1 MVRSRLDSL
10 VAIQSRA
17 KMIKTVAANK
27 PNGIKGS
34 DWKTRWLRRPSV
46 SRDAAVRNPCEE
58 HTAVNLLRERAG
70 QFQQPTLLF
79 LDPLDIPPSDT
90 VRPLLGGSAH
100 SATRSPPGRADNSTC
115 GQLRRSHT
123 QGGAARAGGHCSKAS
138 TPSVAVRGRRWAE
151 RSWLIFS
158 CQHRGQF
165 HLPSTAFLH
174 AWKAGENGELLLAGR
189 CVLTWMP

>member
-10 VAIQSRA
+10 VAIQSKA

-58 HTAVNLLRERAG
+58 HTAVNLLRERPGSSSNQLCCFSIHSTYLHPTPSVHSWAG
-70 QFQQPTLLF
+70 QRIQPRAHHQVEPT
-79 LDPLDIPPSDT
+79 T
-90 VRPLLGGSAH
+90 RPV
-100 SATRSPPGRADNSTC
+100 DNSAA
-115 GQLRRSHT
+115 HIP

-174 AWKAGENGELLLAGR
+174 AWKAGENGEHLLAGR

>member
-1 MVRSRLDSL
+1 VHGEIETGFSRRHPE
-10 VAIQSRA
+10 QSKDDQDCGRQQA
-17 KMIKTVAANK
+17 
-27 PNGIKGS
+27 NGIKGS

-100 SATRSPPGRADNSTC
+100 LATRSSPGRADNSTC

-123 QGGAARAGGHCSKAS
+123 PRRRCTRWRSLQQSQHSVRCGPRPQMGRAKLVNLQLP
-138 TPSVAVRGRRWAE
+138 TPWSISPAVDSVPPRLEGRRK
-151 RSWLIFS
+151 R
-158 CQHRGQF
+158 
-165 HLPSTAFLH
+165 
-174 AWKAGENGELLLAGR
+174 
-189 CVLTWMP
+189 